1 MPRIRSRQ
9 FENFG
14 DGLLTICDADERAI
28 NRTKMGR
35 IRFGNRTVGVQRFW
49 QAKTAGDKVD
59 RLVSI
64 PLPAAEFEPVSTND
78 VVIIETEKNEKSSHQ
93 YAIKQVQP
101 KYDAEPPA
109 LYLSL
114 EKLVHPYKD
123 RRDDSG
129 NKNRQSGERGY
140 ETAG

>member
-9 FENFG
+9 FETFG
-14 DGLLTICDADERAI
+14 DGLLTICDADERTI
-28 NRTKMGR
+28 TRTKMEH

-49 QAKTAGDKVD
+49 KAKTAGDKVD
-59 RLVSI
+59 KLLAL
-64 PLPAAEFEPVSTND
+64 PLAVLGIELIEVHD
-78 VVIIETEKNEKSSHQ
+78 VVILENETDWLWNALAFDDTE
-93 YAIKQVQP
+93 IKDRAGHYQILQVQP

-123 RRDDSG
+123 GRNGGGD
-129 NKNRQSGERGY
+129 
-140 ETAG
+140 

>member
-14 DGLLTICDADERAI
+14 DGLLTICDADERTI
-28 NRTKMGR
+28 TRTKMEH

-59 RLVSI
+59 RLVSV
-64 PLPAAEFEPVSTND
+64 PLSAAKLRLVSTND
-78 VVIIETEKNEKSSHQ
+78 VVIIETEKAEKSSHQ
-93 YAIKQVQP
+93 YTIKQAQP

-123 RRDDSG
+123 GRDDG
-129 NKNRQSGERGY
+129 GD
-140 ETAG
+140 